1 MTENEALIKL
11 NEMTFEDEAFKFTLC
26 EALNAKIPIPVNS
39 KGEEDFGGYSALCPK
54 CGSVIVKID
63 SLGDICAVCGQA
75 LDWHGTECDDE
86 PKTYYI
92 KCPFEVGKNIYTVI
106 DDGVEY
112 PYISTET
119 VTDISTKGV
128 WISTGDSDME
138 NVSHLI
144 EWDEFG
150 IDYFRTYKEAENKIV
165 ELTAGKNFIRKNI

>member
-1 MTENEALIKL
+1 MTEKEALIKL

-75 LDWHGTECDDE
+75 LDWHGAECNDE

-92 KCPFEVGKNIYTVI
+92 KCPFEVGKNIYSVI
-106 DDGVEY
+106 DDGIEY
-112 PYISTET
+112 PYVSTET
-119 VTDISTKGV
+119 VTDISMKGV
-128 WISTGDSDME
+128 WISTGDSDTD
-138 NVSHLI
+138 NVSYLV
-144 EWDEFG
+144 EWDSFG
-150 IDYFRTYKEAENKIV
+150 IDYFRTYKDAENKII
-165 ELTAGKNFIRKNI
+165 ELTGGTQ